1 LKKESVS
8 SSALSTPVG
17 KDSVV
22 LLVLER
28 IKEALIH
35 NELRPGDFLPS
46 EDELTRNLGVG
57 KSSVREAVK
66 MLQAMGIVEVRR
78 GQGTVIRE
86 NFGEDMLNPLVFRLI
101 VENADISDLVDLR
114 MMFEPAYSVR
124 AMERATPED
133 IEAIEKTVRDF
144 ENVIARGVQTAQDD
158 IAFHMAILASTHNP
172 LVIRIGETILSLFEA
187 SISRSMR
194 EIPDTALAD
203 HKRILDAFKSRDAE
217 SLQAAIVKSFEGWR
231 RSLDRG

>member
-1 LKKESVS
+1 MT
-8 SSALSTPVG
+8 SSALSTPLG
-17 KDSVV
+17 KDSVT

-35 NELRPGDFLPS
+35 NEIRPGEFLPS

-86 NFGEDMLNPLVFRLI
+86 TMGQDVLNPLVFRLI
-101 VENADISDLVDLR
+101 VQTSDISDLIDLR
-114 MMFEPAYSVR
+114 QMFEPAYSVR
-124 AMERATPED
+124 AMERATEED
-133 IEAIEKTVRDF
+133 MERIHQTIVNF
-144 ENVIARGVQTAQDD
+144 EEVIAAGSQTADDD
-158 IAFHMAILASTHNP
+158 IAFHLAILQATHNP
-172 LVIRIGETILSLFEA
+172 LVITIGETILSLFKA

-194 EIPDTALAD
+194 EIPHTALED
-203 HKRILDAFKSRDAE
+203 HRRIFAAFEARDADALE
-217 SLQAAIVKSFEGWR
+217 AAIVKSFEGWR
-231 RSLDRG
+231 HSLARE